1 MLMHRLIIMAA
12 VLGLGASAPALAQT
26 TKYHFKGDMPVTAA
40 ASSTSAA
47 STASAATATL
57 AKAPFGCDARA
68 PRICH
73 FRVYYARG
81 SRNVVLPAGMKQR
94 IPGVTLGQDS
104 YCIDIDKKPAPN
116 CVRNA
121 INANYNS

>member
-1 MLMHRLIIMAA
+1 MHRMIIVAA

-26 TKYHFKGDMPVTAA
+26 TKYHFKGDKPVTAA

-47 STASAATATL
+47 STASTATGTL

-68 PRICH
+68 PRVCH

-81 SRNVVLPAGMKQR
+81 SRNVVLPAGMKQAIPEVR
-94 IPGVTLGQDS
+94 IGSDS
-104 YCIDIDKKPAPN
+104 YCVAVNAKPAPN
-116 CVRNA
+116 CVRKA